1 MKTKIFLGLVMICFL
16 LGSCFDDESAK
27 NVEFLKPIQINDFST
42 SMELYVS
49 QGGRLKI
56 KTLAYKEGMDDAA
69 LSFEW
74 KLQGHGQH
82 ETLGNTMILDTVI
95 NVPMNREAYS
105 LLYTVTDTENEL
117 TVTKRYYLY
126 VTGQYE
132 AGLLVAD
139 TKDEQ
144 TSDLH
149 LIIGKNFN
157 RNYSKHEDDRVFEN
171 IYSIN
176 NGTKISE
183 LVTDMKS
190 VVAGYLETSIATKH
204 SVEDL
209 SPLDNFTVIRRNN
222 DMFIK
227 AFDGEFV
234 VGGLNNCARGPYDVI
249 AVNGHIHKRTQY
261 EEATTYGVGML
272 LEDLTDD
279 YYVTHY
285 LYRPYNPYPGEG
297 DLFGIAYDQKHRRF
311 LAFPHFRS
319 EDNLHIFRNTSAD
332 GKQDPNQ
339 LGNKECIYIG
349 YGPNVTMYAVLK
361 DSDTGLHE
369 IWTFNMNA
377 DDKNRPD
384 VITGCYILDGCPDIE
399 KAHKFQSQ
407 AMEEVMYYATDDKV
421 YAVLLTASHPQA
433 LPKYEAN
440 PGEKITG
447 IQVVEYCEGK
457 LEIPNTDKPGELTD
471 LGASNHMMLVMTYN
485 ETTREGKVIAVP
497 ILSLGTGDLIQDK
510 TYHREYGPFGRI
522 LKTTC
527 YHTR

>member
-16 LGSCFDDESAK
+16 LGSCFDDESSK

-95 NVPMNREAYS
+95 NAPMNREAYS

-176 NGTKISE
+176 NGTKIGE

-190 VVAGYLETSIATKH
+190 VVAGYLETSIATEH

-297 DLFGIAYDQKHRRF
+297 DLFGIAYDQKHHRF

-361 DSDTGLHE
+361 DSGTGLHE

-421 YAVLLTASHPQA
+421 YAVLLTASHPQV
-433 LPKYEAN
+433 LPKYEVN

-485 ETTREGKVIAVP
+485 ETTREGKVIVVP

-510 TYHREYGPFGRI
+510 AYHREYGPFGRI

>member
-16 LGSCFDDESAK
+16 LGSCFDDESSK

-176 NGTKISE
+176 NGTKIGE

-190 VVAGYLETSIATKH
+190 VVAGYLETSIATEH

-297 DLFGIAYDQKHRRF
+297 DLFGIAYDQKHHRF

-332 GKQDPNQ
+332 GKQDPLNRGF
-339 LGNKECIYIG
+339 LGGMINEYTRFEAANDNRQTLPRFQPDAIRANMRIVEVLNVFGRTRGITPAQVALAWLMNK
-349 YGPNVTMYAVLK
+349 
-361 DSDTGLHE
+361 
-369 IWTFNMNA
+369 
-377 DDKNRPD
+377 
-384 VITGCYILDGCPDIE
+384 
-399 KAHKFQSQ
+399 
-407 AMEEVMYYATDDKV
+407 
-421 YAVLLTASHPQA
+421 
-433 LPKYEAN
+433 
-440 PGEKITG
+440 
-447 IQVVEYCEGK
+447 
-457 LEIPNTDKPGELTD
+457 KPF
-471 LGASNHMMLVMTYN
+471 
-485 ETTREGKVIAVP
+485 IVP
-497 ILSLGTGDLIQDK
+497 IPGTTKLSHLEENLRAAEIRFTESEM
-510 TYHREYGPFGRI
+510 RELEEAVAAIPVIGSRYDA
-522 LKTTC
+522 LQESKVQK
-527 YHTR
+527 